1 MIALSKALGDA
12 RRQHVAIGHFN
23 VSDLVALKAV
33 TEAAREL
40 KVPVIVGTSEGE
52 RKFFG
57 VRDVAAMVA
66 SLRERLHLPIFRNP
80 DHTHPPEGAVSA
92 ATATDRL

>member
-1 MIALSKALGDA
+1 MITLSKALGDA
-12 RRQHVAIGHFN
+12 RRQHLAIGHFN
-23 VSDLVALKAV
+23 VSYLIALKAV

-52 RKFFG
+52 REFFG

-66 SLRERLHLPIFRNP
+66 SLRERLDLPQRGSHSLPGRGRRGSN
-80 DHTHPPEGAVSA
+80 GW
-92 ATATDRL
+92 L